1 MVKAQKNFLN
11 DGRTHFQHGP
21 IDIVLDVVALNNASA
36 QKAVDSA
43 WWRFQSILVELCNEL
58 PALRSSRSTQWAKLE
73 GRVAERMVA
82 AVSKFDGFITPMAAV
97 AGAVADEVLS
107 AIPKTDDILRI
118 IVNNGGDIALYLA
131 PNQKCDIGL
140 HIETDA
146 LNRLG
151 KLSVSGSSSIRGVAT
166 SGWRGRSFSLGIADS
181 VTTTASDCASAD
193 AAATVVAG
201 AVDLPGNNL
210 VTRRPARE
218 LSPDSDLGLLPVT
231 VGVAPISLHET
242 KYALALGSAKAEQLV
257 SRQIIHTAALF
268 LGEESAFVK
277 SDLNLR

>member
-1 MVKAQKNFLN
+1 
-11 DGRTHFQHGP
+11 
-21 IDIVLDVVALNNASA
+21 
-36 QKAVDSA
+36 
-43 WWRFQSILVELCNEL
+43 
-58 PALRSSRSTQWAKLE
+58 
-73 GRVAERMVA
+73 MVA

-131 PNQKCDIGL
+131 PGQKCDIGL
-140 HIETDA
+140 HIETHA

-151 KLSVSGSSSIRGVAT
+151 KLSISSSSSVRGVAT

-201 AVDLPGNNL
+201 AVDLPGNDL

-257 SRQIIHTAALF
+257 SRQIIHSAALF

-277 SDLNLR
+277 SDLSPQQHRPLRVMQQTRPRLEPNDNLT